1 MAIMTFLFVLG
12 FLPGPR
18 DPVAVLADPDT
29 AWADTVRVAAEKAWV
44 AGIATASDPLV
55 CAFSSR
61 GFLING
67 IPMFVKPPL
76 PGQEGIDALELAA
89 ARAFRAGGADT
100 ARRVFAASALVD
112 TVVVSENGDFRIT
125 RADGLSYDTGAD
137 NILHNHGELVGE
149 EDLAKA
155 ERTRAALET
164 VARWSRPPAALIIT
178 SSGSVIPLTGDAG
191 AAERQVNFLLSGSDP
206 DSLPPGPIWRD
217 SRDLIRDFE
226 AVGRRSRSR

>member
-1 MAIMTFLFVLG
+1 MAILTLLFHLG
-12 FLPGPR
+12 LLLGPR
-18 DPVAVLADPDT
+18 DPVAVLANPDI
-29 AWADTVRVAAEKAWV
+29 AWADTVRIAAEKTWV
-44 AGIATASDPLV
+44 AGTATGSDPLV

-61 GFLING
+61 GFFING

-76 PGQEGIDALELAA
+76 PGQEGIDSLELAA
-89 ARAFRAGGADT
+89 ARAFHAGGAEA
-100 ARRVFAASALVD
+100 ARRVFAASDLVD
-112 TVVVSENGDFRIT
+112 TVAVSENGNFRMT

-137 NILHNHGELVGE
+137 NILHDHGELVGE
-149 EDLAKA
+149 ADLAEA

-206 DSLPPGPIWRD
+206 DSLPPGPIWKD